1 MKDKKKIVVFGFG
14 IALVVA
20 LLIVLLN
27 RSFAVPL
34 ESGARVAP
42 NSDLTYYIDVI
53 YDGKDA
59 SAVTSSDTATA
70 NVNSDYIY
78 VEDKL
83 PDGLTFK
90 NFVTTSDGTIGAV
103 KRSDGTS
110 CPGYVVGD
118 SAGLVYDESTRTVS
132 FKVKNLQAGCK
143 LTVGIVTTTPS
154 LPNGKR
160 LDFYNTA
167 FARENNFTFKSNT
180 VHVFMGDEEATLY
193 TVTYKY
199 TGNVPDGVPTIET
212 GSYSVGATVGVEA
225 NPVLAGYTF
234 SGWTSSDVTVSNNSF
249 TMPSKNVTFT
259 GSFTEKTKYNVSY
272 KITGNVPDG
281 FVSPTTKSY
290 GAGDDVI
297 VDSLK
302 VGDVINGYRF
312 LGWTSSNVD
321 LSDGIF
327 QMPASNVTITGGF
340 EQIKYTVSYQF
351 QGAVIPSN
359 AASLLPASATYAPGE
374 VVTVASDPVASGYKF
389 LGWYKSA
396 TFEMPEEDVVI
407 YGEWMRFSG
416 YFVPVISI
424 TIPNQKAVYQ
434 KGDVVNFQIVVKNTS
449 SITINDVMIQSYLD
463 GVTFNT
469 GSNYMVLSDKIAK
482 ISTITSG
489 GFVTLTA
496 KFVATG
502 DVVKDFVNVVELT
515 GAIADN
521 YYYLDTSKDYKVSA
535 NFKVSNIELKVNLID
550 ASTSSSLTGGNFS
563 LCSDSSCTTVVA
575 TGTDFKGLIPNTIYY
590 LKQTKVPTGYMMTT
604 DFDIARLRVSDNGS
618 SILYGGNNVSIPG
631 SNGIFTLNVK
641 SSKINMLPNTGG
653 VGNIPYIIIGF
664 IIIIISSCGYVLY
677 MRKKEEMI

>member
-1 MKDKKKIVVFGFG
+1 MKDKKKIVIFGLSISLF
-14 IALVVA
+14 VA
-20 LLIVLLN
+20 LLIVLLSW
-27 RSFAVPL
+27 SFAVPL
-34 ESGARVAP
+34 EDGARVAP

-59 SAVTSSDTATA
+59 TAVSSSDTVTA

-103 KRSDGTS
+103 KRSDGSS
-110 CPGYVVGD
+110 CPGYVVDD
-118 SAGLVYDESTRTVS
+118 SAGLVYDDTTRTVS

-154 LPNGKR
+154 LPSGKR

-199 TGNVPDGVPTIET
+199 TGTVPDGAPVPEV
-212 GSYSVGATVGVEA
+212 GSYSEGTTVGVEA
-225 NPVLAGYTF
+225 NPTIAGYTF
-234 SGWTSSDVTVSNNSF
+234 SGWSTSDVTVSNNSF

-259 GSFTEKTKYNVSY
+259 GSFTAKTKHNVSY
-272 KITGNVPDG
+272 SISGTLPEG
-281 FVSPTTKSY
+281 FVAPTTKSY
-290 GAGDDVI
+290 GTGDDV
-297 VDSLK
+297 VLDTLK
-302 VGDVINGYRF
+302 VGDVINGYKF
-312 LGWTSSNVD
+312 LGWTSSTVD

-327 QMPASNVTITGGF
+327 QMPNANVTIVGRF

-359 AASLLPASATYAPGE
+359 ADSLLPASATYAPGE
-374 VVTVASDPVASGYKF
+374 IVTVASEPVASGYKF

-416 YFVPVISI
+416 YFVPTITI
-424 TIPNQKAVYQ
+424 TIPNQKTVYQ
-434 KGDVVNFQIVVKNTS
+434 KGEVVDFQIIVKNS
-449 SITINDVMIQSYLD
+449 ASIAINDVMVQDYLA
-463 GVTFNT
+463 GATFNT
-469 GSNYMVLSDKIAK
+469 GSNYTILSDSIAK
-482 ISTITSG
+482 ISTIAAG
-489 GFVTLTA
+489 GSVTLTA
-496 KFVATG
+496 KFTAG
-502 DVVKDFVNVVELT
+502 SDVVKDYVNTVELT

-535 NFKVSNIELKVNLID
+535 YFKVANVDLKINLTNENNT
-550 ASTSSSLTGGNFS
+550 ALTDGKFT
-563 LCSDSSCTTVVA
+563 LYSDSSLSNKISEGLEF
-575 TGTDFKGLIPNTIYY
+575 TGLVPGQTYY
-590 LKQTKVPTGYMMTT
+590 LKQTRAHTGYVLLSDTYMVVVDSSGNVTVSGQKYDNTT
-604 DFDIARLRVSDNGS
+604 GV
-618 SILYGGNNVSIPG
+618 V
-631 SNGIFTLNVK
+631 TLDLVNET
-641 SSKINMLPNTGG
+641 INMLPNTGG
-653 VGNIPYIIIGF
+653 VGNIPYIVTGL
-664 IIIIISSCGYVLY
+664 IIIVVSSCGYVLY
-677 MRKKEEMI
+677 MRKKEEII

>member
-1 MKDKKKIVVFGFG
+1 MKDKKKIVIFGLSVSLF
-14 IALVVA
+14 VA
-20 LLIVLLN
+20 LLIVLIN

-34 ESGARVAP
+34 DDGARVAP

-59 SAVTSSDTATA
+59 TAVSSSDTVTA

-103 KRSDGTS
+103 KRSDGSS

-118 SAGLVYDESTRTVS
+118 SAGLVYDDTTRTVS

-154 LPNGKR
+154 LPRGKR

-199 TGNVPDGVPTIET
+199 TGTVPDGAPVPEV
-212 GSYSVGATVGVEA
+212 GSYSGGTTVGVEA
-225 NPVLAGYTF
+225 NPTIAGYTF
-234 SGWTSSDVTVSNNSF
+234 SGWSTSDVTVSNNSF

-259 GSFTEKTKYNVSY
+259 GSFTAKTKYTVSY
-272 KITGNVPDG
+272 SISGTLPEG
-281 FVSPTTKSY
+281 FVAPTTKSY
-290 GAGDDVI
+290 GAGDDV
-297 VDSLK
+297 VLDTLK

-312 LGWTSSNVD
+312 LGWSSTVD

-327 QMPASNVTITGGF
+327 QMPSSNVTIIGRF

-359 AASLLPASATYAPGE
+359 ADSLLPASATYAPGE
-374 VVTVASDPVASGYKF
+374 IVTVASEPVASGYKF

-416 YFVPVISI
+416 YFVPTITI
-424 TIPNQKAVYQ
+424 TIPNQKSIYQ
-434 KGDVVNFQIVVKNTS
+434 NGEVVNFQITVKNNA
-449 SITINDVMIQSYLD
+449 SIAINDVMVQDYLD
-463 GVTFNT
+463 GATFNT
-469 GSNYMVLSDKIAK
+469 GSNYTILSDSIAK
-482 ISTITSG
+482 ISTIAAG
-489 GFVTLTA
+489 GSVTLTA
-496 KFVATG
+496 KFTAG
-502 DVVKDFVNVVELT
+502 SDVVKDYVNTVELT
-515 GAIADN
+515 GAIANN
-521 YYYLDTSKDYKVSA
+521 YYYLDTTKDYKVSA
-535 NFKVSNIELKVNLID
+535 HFKVANIELKINLVD

-575 TGTDFKGLIPNTIYY
+575 TGNDFKGLIPNTIYY
-590 LKQTKVPTGYMMTT
+590 LKQTKVPSGYMMTT
-604 DFDIARLRVSDNGS
+604 DFEIARLRVSNDGS
-618 SILYGGNNVSIPG
+618 LILYGGNNVSVPG
-631 SNGIFTLNVK
+631 SNGIFTFTVK

-653 VGNIPYIIIGF
+653 VGNIPYIVTGL
-664 IIIIISSCGYVLY
+664 IIIVVSSCGYVLY
-677 MRKKEEMI
+677 MRKKEGII

>member
-1 MKDKKKIVVFGFG
+1 MKDKKKIVIFGLSISLF
-14 IALVVA
+14 VA
-20 LLIVLLN
+20 LLIVLIN

-34 ESGARVAP
+34 DDGARVAP

-59 SAVTSSDTATA
+59 TAVSSSDTVTA

-103 KRSDGTS
+103 KRSDGSS

-118 SAGLVYDESTRTVS
+118 SAGLVYDDTTRTVS

-154 LPNGKR
+154 LPRGKR

-199 TGNVPDGVPTIET
+199 TGTVPDGAPVPEV
-212 GSYSVGATVGVEA
+212 GSYSEGTTVGVEA
-225 NPVLAGYTF
+225 NPTIAGYTF
-234 SGWTSSDVTVSNNSF
+234 SGWSTSDVTVSNNSF

-259 GSFTEKTKYNVSY
+259 GSFTAKTKYTVSY
-272 KITGNVPDG
+272 SISGTLPEG
-281 FVSPTTKSY
+281 FVAPTTKSY
-290 GAGDDVI
+290 GAGDDV
-297 VDSLK
+297 VLDTLK
-302 VGDVINGYRF
+302 VGDVINGYKF
-312 LGWTSSNVD
+312 LGWSSSTVD

-327 QMPASNVTITGGF
+327 QMPNSNVTIIGRF

-359 AASLLPASATYAPGE
+359 ADSLLPASATYAPGE
-374 VVTVASDPVASGYKF
+374 IVTVASDPVASGYKF

-416 YFVPVISI
+416 YFVPTITI
-424 TIPNQKAVYQ
+424 TIPSQKAIYQ
-434 KGDVVNFQIVVKNTS
+434 KGEIVNFQITVKNNA
-449 SITINDVMIQSYLD
+449 SIPINDVMIQDYLE
-463 GVTFNT
+463 GVTFNA
-469 GSNYMVLSDKIAK
+469 GSNYTVLSDKIAK
-482 ISTITSG
+482 ISTIAAG
-489 GFVTLTA
+489 GSVTLTA
-496 KFVATG
+496 KFTAG
-502 DVVKDFVNVVELT
+502 SDVVKDYVNTVELT

-521 YYYLDTSKDYKVSA
+521 YYYLDTTKDYKVSA
-535 NFKVSNIELKVNLID
+535 HFKVANIELKINLVD

-575 TGTDFKGLIPNTIYY
+575 TGNDFKGLIPNTIYY
-590 LKQTKVPTGYMMTT
+590 LKQTKVPSGYMMTT
-604 DFDIARLRVSDNGS
+604 DFEIARLRVSNDGS
-618 SILYGGNNVSIPG
+618 LILYGGNNVSVPG
-631 SNGIFTLNVK
+631 SNGIFTFTVK

-653 VGNIPYIIIGF
+653 VGNIPYIVTGL
-664 IIIIISSCGYVLY
+664 IIIVVSSCGYVLY
-677 MRKKEEMI
+677 MRKKEGII

>member
-1 MKDKKKIVVFGFG
+1 MKDKKKIVIFALSISLFVVF
-14 IALVVA
+14 
-20 LLIVLLN
+20 LIVLIN

-34 ESGARVAP
+34 DDGARVAP

-59 SAVTSSDTATA
+59 TAVSSSDTVTA

-103 KRSDGTS
+103 KRSDGSS

-118 SAGLVYDESTRTVS
+118 SAGLVYDDTTRTVS

-154 LPNGKR
+154 LPSGKR

-199 TGNVPDGVPTIET
+199 TGTVPDGAPVPEV
-212 GSYSVGATVGVEA
+212 GSYSEGTTVGVEA
-225 NPVLAGYTF
+225 NPTIAGYTF
-234 SGWTSSDVTVSNNSF
+234 SGWSTSDVTVSNNSF

-259 GSFTEKTKYNVSY
+259 GSFTAKTKYNVSY
-272 KITGNVPDG
+272 SISGTIPEG
-281 FVSPTTKSY
+281 FVAPTTKSY
-290 GAGDDVI
+290 GAGDDV
-297 VDSLK
+297 VLDTLK

-312 LGWTSSNVD
+312 LGWSSTVD

-327 QMPASNVTITGGF
+327 QMPSSNVTIVGRF

-359 AASLLPASATYAPGE
+359 ADSLLPASATYAPGE
-374 VVTVASDPVASGYKF
+374 IVTVASEPVASGYKF

-416 YFVPVISI
+416 YFVPTITI
-424 TIPNQKAVYQ
+424 TIPNQKSIYQ
-434 KGDVVNFQIVVKNTS
+434 NGEVVNFQITVKNNA
-449 SITINDVMIQSYLD
+449 SIAINDVMVQDYLD
-463 GVTFNT
+463 GATFNT
-469 GSNYMVLSDKIAK
+469 GSNYTILSDSIAK
-482 ISTITSG
+482 ISTIAAG
-489 GFVTLTA
+489 GSVTLTA
-496 KFVATG
+496 KFTAG
-502 DVVKDFVNVVELT
+502 SDVVKDYVNTVELT

-535 NFKVSNIELKVNLID
+535 SFKVANIDLKINLTNKNNT
-550 ASTSSSLTGGNFS
+550 ALTDGKFT
-563 LCSDSSCTTVVA
+563 LYSDSSLSNKISEGLEF
-575 TGTDFKGLIPNTIYY
+575 TGLVPGQTYY
-590 LKQTKVPTGYMMTT
+590 LKQTRAHTGYVLLSDTYMVVVDSSGNVTVSGQKYDNTT
-604 DFDIARLRVSDNGS
+604 GV
-618 SILYGGNNVSIPG
+618 V
-631 SNGIFTLNVK
+631 TLDLVNET
-641 SSKINMLPNTGG
+641 INMLPNTGG
-653 VGNIPYIIIGF
+653 VGNIPYIVTGL
-664 IIIIISSCGYVLY
+664 IIIVVSSCGYVLY
-677 MRKKEEMI
+677 MRKKEGII

>member
-1 MKDKKKIVVFGFG
+1 MKDKKKIVVFVLSISLF
-14 IALVVA
+14 VA
-20 LLIVLLN
+20 LLIVLIN

-34 ESGARVAP
+34 DDGARVAP

-59 SAVTSSDTATA
+59 TAVSSSDTVTA

-103 KRSDGTS
+103 KRSDGSS

-118 SAGLVYDESTRTVS
+118 SAGLVYDNTTRTVS

-154 LPNGKR
+154 LPRGKR

-180 VHVFMGDEEATLY
+180 VHVFMGDEEAALY

-199 TGNVPDGVPTIET
+199 TGTVPDGAPVPEV
-212 GSYSVGATVGVEA
+212 GSYSAGATVGVEA
-225 NPVLAGYTF
+225 NPTIAGYTF
-234 SGWTSSDVTVSNNSF
+234 SGWKTSDTTVSNNSF
-249 TMPSKNVTFT
+249 TMPSKNITFT
-259 GSFTEKTKYNVSY
+259 GSFAAKTKHNVSY
-272 KITGNVPDG
+272 TISGTAPEG
-281 FVSPTTKSY
+281 FVSPSTKSY
-290 GAGDDVI
+290 GTGDDV
-297 VDSLK
+297 VLDTLK
-302 VGDVINGYRF
+302 VGDVINGYKF
-312 LGWTSSNVD
+312 LGWSSSTVD

-327 QMPASNVTITGGF
+327 QMPNSNVTIIGRF

-359 AASLLPASATYAPGE
+359 ADSLLPAATTYAPGE
-374 VVTVASDPVASGYKF
+374 IVTVASDPVASGYKF

-416 YFVPVISI
+416 YFVPTITI
-424 TIPNQKAVYQ
+424 TIPSQKAIYQ
-434 KGDVVNFQIVVKNTS
+434 EGEIVNFQITVKNNA
-449 SITINDVMIQSYLD
+449 SIPINDVMIQDYLE
-463 GVTFNT
+463 GVTFNA
-469 GSNYMVLSDKIAK
+469 GSNYTVLSDKIAK
-482 ISTITSG
+482 ISTIVAG
-489 GFVTLTA
+489 GSVTLTA
-496 KFVATG
+496 KFTAG
-502 DVVKDFVNVVELT
+502 SDVVKDYVNTVELT
-515 GAIADN
+515 GAIANN
-521 YYYLDTSKDYKVSA
+521 YYYLDTTKDYKVSA
-535 NFKVSNIELKVNLID
+535 HFKVANIELKINLVD

-575 TGTDFKGLIPNTIYY
+575 TGNDFKGLIPNTIYY
-590 LKQTKVPTGYMMTT
+590 LKQTKVPSGYMMTT
-604 DFDIARLRVSDNGS
+604 DFEIARLRVSNDGS
-618 SILYGGNNVSIPG
+618 LILYGGNNVSVPG
-631 SNGIFTLNVK
+631 SNGIFTFTVK

-653 VGNIPYIIIGF
+653 VGNIPYIVTGLISIVA
-664 IIIIISSCGYVLY
+664 SSCG
-677 MRKKEEMI
+677 

>member
-1 MKDKKKIVVFGFG
+1 MKDKKKIVIF
-14 IALVVA
+14 ALSISLFVA
-20 LLIVLLN
+20 FLIVLIN

-34 ESGARVAP
+34 DDGARVAP

-59 SAVTSSDTATA
+59 TAVSSSDTVTA

-103 KRSDGTS
+103 KRSDGSS

-118 SAGLVYDESTRTVS
+118 SAGLVYDDTTRTVS

-154 LPNGKR
+154 LPRGKR

-199 TGNVPDGVPTIET
+199 TGTVPDGAPVPEV
-212 GSYSVGATVGVEA
+212 GSYSEGTTVGVEA
-225 NPVLAGYTF
+225 NPTIAGYTF
-234 SGWTSSDVTVSNNSF
+234 SGWSTSDVTVSNNSF

-259 GSFTEKTKYNVSY
+259 GSFTAKTKYSVSY
-272 KITGNVPDG
+272 SISGTLPEG
-281 FVSPTTKSY
+281 FVAPTTKSY
-290 GAGDDVI
+290 GAGDDV
-297 VDSLK
+297 VLDTLK

-312 LGWTSSNVD
+312 LGWSSTVD

-327 QMPASNVTITGGF
+327 QMPSSNVTIVGRF

-359 AASLLPASATYAPGE
+359 ADSLLPASATYAPGE
-374 VVTVASDPVASGYKF
+374 IVTVASEPVASGYKF

-416 YFVPVISI
+416 YFVPTITI
-424 TIPNQKAVYQ
+424 TIPNQKSIYQ
-434 KGDVVNFQIVVKNTS
+434 NGEVVNFQITVKNNA
-449 SITINDVMIQSYLD
+449 SIAINDVMVQDYLD
-463 GVTFNT
+463 GATFNT
-469 GSNYMVLSDKIAK
+469 GSNYTILSDSIAK
-482 ISTITSG
+482 ISTIAAG
-489 GFVTLTA
+489 GSVTLTA
-496 KFVATG
+496 KFSATG
-502 DVVKDFVNVVELT
+502 DVAKDFVNTVELT

-535 NFKVSNIELKVNLID
+535 SFKVANVDLKINLTNKNNT
-550 ASTSSSLTGGNFS
+550 ALTDGKFT
-563 LCSDSSCTTVVA
+563 LYSDSSLSNKISEGLEF
-575 TGTDFKGLIPNTIYY
+575 TGLVPGQTYY
-590 LKQTKVPTGYMMTT
+590 LKQTRAHTGYVLLSDTYMVVVDSSGNVTVSGQKYDNTT
-604 DFDIARLRVSDNGS
+604 GV
-618 SILYGGNNVSIPG
+618 V
-631 SNGIFTLNVK
+631 TLDLVNET
-641 SSKINMLPNTGG
+641 INMLPNTGG
-653 VGNIPYIIIGF
+653 VGNIPYIVTGL
-664 IIIIISSCGYVLY
+664 IIIVVSSCGYVLY
-677 MRKKEEMI
+677 MRKKEGII

>member
-1 MKDKKKIVVFGFG
+1 MKDKKKIVVFGLSISLF
-14 IALVVA
+14 VA
-20 LLIVLLN
+20 LLIVLIN

-34 ESGARVAP
+34 DDGARVAP

-59 SAVTSSDTATA
+59 TAVSSSDTVTA

-103 KRSDGTS
+103 KRSDGSS

-118 SAGLVYDESTRTVS
+118 SAGLVYDNTTRTVS

-154 LPNGKR
+154 LPRGKR

-180 VHVFMGDEEATLY
+180 VHVFMGDEEAALY

-199 TGNVPDGVPTIET
+199 TGTVPDGAPVPEV
-212 GSYSVGATVGVEA
+212 GSYSAGATVGVEA
-225 NPVLAGYTF
+225 NPTIAGYTF
-234 SGWTSSDVTVSNNSF
+234 SGWKTSDTTVSNNSF
-249 TMPSKNVTFT
+249 TMPSKNITFT
-259 GSFTEKTKYNVSY
+259 GSFAAKTKHNVSY
-272 KITGNVPDG
+272 TISGTAPEG
-281 FVSPTTKSY
+281 FVSPSTKSY
-290 GAGDDVI
+290 GTGDDV
-297 VDSLK
+297 VLDTLK
-302 VGDVINGYRF
+302 VGDVINGYKF
-312 LGWTSSNVD
+312 LGWSSSTVD

-327 QMPASNVTITGGF
+327 QMPNSNVTIIGRF

-359 AASLLPASATYAPGE
+359 ADSLLPAATTYAPGE
-374 VVTVASDPVASGYKF
+374 IVTVASDPVASGYKF

-416 YFVPVISI
+416 YFVPTITI
-424 TIPNQKAVYQ
+424 TIPSQKAIYQ
-434 KGDVVNFQIVVKNTS
+434 EGEIVNFQITVKNNA
-449 SITINDVMIQSYLD
+449 SIPINDVMIQDYLE
-463 GVTFNT
+463 GVTFNA
-469 GSNYMVLSDKIAK
+469 GSNYTVLSDKIAK
-482 ISTITSG
+482 ISTIVAG
-489 GFVTLTA
+489 GSVTLTA
-496 KFVATG
+496 KFTAG
-502 DVVKDFVNVVELT
+502 SDVVKDYVNTVELT
-515 GAIADN
+515 GAIANN
-521 YYYLDTSKDYKVSA
+521 YYYLDTTKDYKVSA
-535 NFKVSNIELKVNLID
+535 HFKVANIELKINLVD

-575 TGTDFKGLIPNTIYY
+575 TGNDFKGLIPNTIYY
-590 LKQTKVPTGYMMTT
+590 LKQTKVPSGYMMTT
-604 DFDIARLRVSDNGS
+604 DFEIARLRVSNDGS
-618 SILYGGNNVSIPG
+618 LILYGGNNVSVPG
-631 SNGIFTLNVK
+631 SNGIFTFTVK

-653 VGNIPYIIIGF
+653 VGNIPYIVTGL
-664 IIIIISSCGYVLY
+664 IIIVVSSCGYVLY
-677 MRKKEEMI
+677 MRKKEGII

>member
-1 MKDKKKIVVFGFG
+1 MKDKKKIVIFGLSISLF
-14 IALVVA
+14 VA
-20 LLIVLLN
+20 LLIVLIN

-34 ESGARVAP
+34 DDGARVAP

-59 SAVTSSDTATA
+59 TAVSSSDTVTA

-103 KRSDGTS
+103 KRSDGSS

-118 SAGLVYDESTRTVS
+118 SAGLVYDDTTRTVS

-154 LPNGKR
+154 LPRGKR

-199 TGNVPDGVPTIET
+199 TGTVPDGAPVPEV
-212 GSYSVGATVGVEA
+212 GSYSGGTTVGVEA
-225 NPVLAGYTF
+225 NPTIAGYTF
-234 SGWTSSDVTVSNNSF
+234 SGWSTNDVTVSNNSF

-259 GSFTEKTKYNVSY
+259 GSFTAKTKYTVSY
-272 KITGNVPDG
+272 SISGTLPEG
-281 FVSPTTKSY
+281 FVAPTTKSY
-290 GAGDDVI
+290 GAGDDV
-297 VDSLK
+297 VLDTLK

-312 LGWTSSNVD
+312 LGWSSTVD

-327 QMPASNVTITGGF
+327 QMPSSNVTIVGRF

-359 AASLLPASATYAPGE
+359 ADSLLPASATYAPGE
-374 VVTVASDPVASGYKF
+374 IVTVASEPVASGYKF

-416 YFVPVISI
+416 YFVPTITI
-424 TIPNQKAVYQ
+424 TIPNQKSIYQ
-434 KGDVVNFQIVVKNTS
+434 NGEVVNFQITVKNNA
-449 SITINDVMIQSYLD
+449 SIAINDVMVQDYLD
-463 GVTFNT
+463 GATFNT
-469 GSNYMVLSDKIAK
+469 GSNYTILSDKIAK
-482 ISTITSG
+482 ISTISAG
-489 GFVTLTA
+489 GSVTLTA
-496 KFVATG
+496 KFTAG
-502 DVVKDFVNVVELT
+502 SDVVKDYVNTVELT
-515 GAIADN
+515 GAIANN
-521 YYYLDTSKDYKVSA
+521 YYYLDTTKDYKVSA
-535 NFKVSNIELKVNLID
+535 HFKVANIELKINLVD

-575 TGTDFKGLIPNTIYY
+575 TGNDFKGLIPNTIYY
-590 LKQTKVPTGYMMTT
+590 LKQTKVPSGYMMTT
-604 DFDIARLRVSDNGS
+604 DFEIARLRVSNDGS
-618 SILYGGNNVSIPG
+618 LILYGGNNVSVPG
-631 SNGIFTLNVK
+631 SNGIFTFTVK

-653 VGNIPYIIIGF
+653 VGNIPYIVTGL
-664 IIIIISSCGYVLY
+664 IIIVVSSCGYVLY
-677 MRKKEEMI
+677 MRKKEGII